1 MGDEVFTSLAGQL
14 LVATPALVDPNF
26 NRSVVLMV
34 EHSPDGAVGIV
45 LNRPTD
51 ADLLDHLPAWWSAA
65 AVPQVVF
72 VGGPVGEGGGVG
84 LARGSA
90 VPALEGW
97 PEVLGMQA
105 VDLEVE
111 PGVDTDLEA
120 RVFVGYSG
128 WGSGQVEAE
137 LATGSWFVVP
147 GQTEDAFTDDPLSLW
162 ETVLERAGGR
172 LAWYATY
179 PTDPRV
185 N

>member
-1 MGDEVFTSLAGQL
+1 MADADFRSLAGQL
-14 LVATPALVDPNF
+14 LVATPALHDPNF
-26 NRSVVLMV
+26 ARTVVLMV

-51 ADLLDHLPAWWSAA
+51 ADLLDHLPAWFSAA
-65 AVPQVVF
+65 ATPQVVF
-72 VGGPVGEGGGVG
+72 VGGPVGDGGGVG
-84 LARGSA
+84 LARGSE

-97 PEVLGMQA
+97 PEILGMRA

-111 PGVDTDLEA
+111 PSVDDDLEA

-128 WGSGQVEAE
+128 WGAGQLEAE

-147 GQTEDAFTDDPLSLW
+147 AQAEDAFTADPHGLW
-162 ETVLERAGGR
+162 QEVLVRAGGR
-172 LAWYATY
+172 LAWYTTY
-179 PTDPRV
+179 PEDPRL